1 MTSNE
6 PLILIIDDIPSF
18 REIVKDMLVD
28 IGFSNFDEANDGAE
42 ALKHIETRVPALI
55 LSDYMM
61 PNVNGLELLKRL
73 NVDNN
78 ATPPPFIMI
87 TAVSEKGIVDEA
99 LSSGASAVITKPL
112 NFSTFRSTVLKSL
125 SDLVA

>member
-1 MTSNE
+1 
-6 PLILIIDDIPSF
+6 
-18 REIVKDMLVD
+18 
-28 IGFSNFDEANDGAE
+28 
-42 ALKHIETRVPALI
+42 
-55 LSDYMM
+55 MM